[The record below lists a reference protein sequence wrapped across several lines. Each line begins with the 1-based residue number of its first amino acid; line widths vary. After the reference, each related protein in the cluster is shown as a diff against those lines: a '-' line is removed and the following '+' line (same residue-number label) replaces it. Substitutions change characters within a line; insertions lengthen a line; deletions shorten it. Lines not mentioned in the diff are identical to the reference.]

1 MNTNQLEYL
10 IEISKNV
17 SMSAASE
24 KLHMT
29 PQALNT
35 SIKKLEDELGFPL
48 LNRSFKGTSLTA
60 DGEWLVNESTIFLS
74 KIKERIRYHQLNN
87 SSTPRTGELDIYIN
101 YSGIN
106 NNILGQLVCS
116 LLLEEPELTINLQ
129 ETSKQTVIDKVEA
142 GEASFGFI
150 FKTEFNDA
158 VTDDLPTNI
167 IFEPLFEGKLVL
179 LTSPDSECGKYNSI
193 TLKKAAQYPTT
204 SYNPHPEPQAL
215 IDHFF
220 SDILHLNVDF
230 STETNYSVYRE
241 KILRGLANSFNIQ
254 FVFDPYPTNYSE
266 GMKILQIREDI
277 KMYFGYIYK
286 KGIDWSE
293 NEKYFMDRLN
303 NLIQTLNIQK

>member
-1 MNTNQLEYL
+1 MNTKQLEYL

-60 DGEWLVNESTIFLS
+60 DGEWLVNEAIIFLS
-74 KIKERIRYHQLNN
+74 KIDERIHYHQLNN
-87 SSTPRTGELDIYIN
+87 SSPHTGELDVYIN

-106 NNILGQLVCS
+106 NNILGQLICS
-116 LLLEEPELTINLQ
+116 LLLEEPELTINLH
-129 ETSKQTVIDKVEA
+129 ETSKKTVIEKVKTS
-142 GEASFGFI
+142 EASFGFI
-150 FKTEFNDA
+150 FKTEFNNA
-158 VTDDLPTNI
+158 VTDDLPDNI
-167 IFEPLFEGKLVL
+167 IYEPLFEGKLVL
-179 LTSPDSECGKYNSI
+179 LTAPNSECGKFNSI

-220 SDILHLNVDF
+220 TDILHLKVDF

-241 KILRGLANSFNIQ
+241 KILRGIANSFNVQ
-254 FVFDPYPTNYSE
+254 FNFDPYPTNYSE

-286 KGIDWSE
+286 KGINWSE
-293 NEKYFMDRLN
+293 NEKFFMERLN
-303 NLIQTLNIQK
+303 NLIQTLSIKK

>member
-87 SSTPRTGELDIYIN
+87 SSAPRTGELDIYIN

-293 NEKYFMDRLN
+293 NEKYFMDQLN

>member
-87 SSTPRTGELDIYIN
+87 SSAPRTGELDIYIN

-167 IFEPLFEGKLVL
+167 IFEPLFEGKLML

>member
-60 DGEWLVNESTIFLS
+60 DGEQLVDEAIYFLS
-74 KIKERIRYHQLNN
+74 KIEERIHYHQLNN
-87 SSTPRTGELDIYIN
+87 SSPHTGELDVYIN

-106 NNILGQLVCS
+106 NNILGQLICS
-116 LLLEEPELTINLQ
+116 LLLEEPELTINLH
-129 ETSKQTVIDKVEA
+129 ETSKETVIEKVNTSEV
-142 GEASFGFI
+142 SFGFI
-150 FKTEFNDA
+150 FKTEFNNA
-158 VTDDLPTNI
+158 VTDDLPDNI
-167 IFEPLFEGKLVL
+167 IYEPLFEGKLVL
-179 LTSPDSECGKYNSI
+179 LTAPNSECGKFNSI

-220 SDILHLNVDF
+220 TDILHLKVDF
-230 STETNYSVYRE
+230 SPETNYSVYRE
-241 KILRGLANSFNIQ
+241 KILRGIANSFNVQ
-254 FVFDPYPTNYSE
+254 FNFDPYPTNYSE
-266 GMKILQIREDI
+266 GLKILQIREDI
-277 KMYFGYIYK
+277 KIYFGYIYK
-286 KGIDWSE
+286 KGINWSE
-293 NEKYFMDRLN
+293 NEKFFMERLN
-303 NLIQTLNIQK
+303 NLIQTLSIKK

>member
-87 SSTPRTGELDIYIN
+87 SSAPRIGELDIYIN

>member
-87 SSTPRTGELDIYIN
+87 SSAPRTGELDIYIN

-142 GEASFGFI
+142 GDASFGFI

>member
-87 SSTPRTGELDIYIN
+87 SSSPRTGELDIYIN

>member
-48 LNRSFKGTSLTA
+48 LNRSFKGTFLTA

-87 SSTPRTGELDIYIN
+87 SSAPRTGELDIYIN

-129 ETSKQTVIDKVEA
+129 EISKQTVIDKVEA

>member
-87 SSTPRTGELDIYIN
+87 SSAPRTGELDIYIN

>member
-74 KIKERIRYHQLNN
+74 KIKEHIRYHQLNN
-87 SSTPRTGELDIYIN
+87 SSAPRTGELDIYIN

>member
-87 SSTPRTGELDIYIN
+87 SSAPRTGELDIYIN

-142 GEASFGFI
+142 GDASFGFI

-179 LTSPDSECGKYNSI
+179 LTSPDSECGKNNSI

>member
-35 SIKKLEDELGFPL
+35 SIKKLEDELGFSL

-60 DGEWLVNESTIFLS
+60 DGEWLVNEAIYFLS
-74 KIKERIRYHQLNN
+74 KIEERIHYHQLNN
-87 SSTPRTGELDIYIN
+87 SSPHTGELDVYIN

-106 NNILGQLVCS
+106 NNILGQLICS
-116 LLLEEPELTINLQ
+116 LLLEEPELTINLH
-129 ETSKQTVIDKVEA
+129 ETSKETVIEKVNTSEV
-142 GEASFGFI
+142 SFGFI
-150 FKTEFNDA
+150 FKTEFNNA
-158 VTDDLPTNI
+158 VTDDLPDNI
-167 IFEPLFEGKLVL
+167 IYEPLFEGKLVL
-179 LTSPDSECGKYNSI
+179 LTAPNSECGKFNSI

-220 SDILHLNVDF
+220 TDILHLKVDF

-241 KILRGLANSFNIQ
+241 KILRGIANSFNVQ
-254 FVFDPYPTNYSE
+254 FNFDPYPTNYSE

-277 KMYFGYIYK
+277 KIYFGYIYK
-286 KGIDWSE
+286 KGINWSE
-293 NEKYFMDRLN
+293 NEKFFMEQLN
-303 NLIQTLNIQK
+303 NLIQTLSIKK